1 MELLHINKISQQGF
15 RKESFFWRSYKRKGD
30 DSMSEKKTQA
40 EREKKDV
47 WTRNQKYG
55 GVGEDIK
62 PLEEPEESDK
72 SEFIGFEADEED
84 EAND

>member
-1 MELLHINKISQQGF
+1 
-15 RKESFFWRSYKRKGD
+15 
-30 DSMSEKKTQA
+30 MSEKKTQA

-47 WTRNQKYG
+47 LTRNQKYG